1 MKNIFLISGHTI
13 RVLTVRDL
21 LSTIKGWGPY
31 IAATISFLVSSFL
44 IKNYLSA
51 LKENDI
57 LISSDPLNFP
67 LMVSLIVVSLYL
79 AIFSTV
85 SVSREKDQGTLE
97 VLYYGPVICGCF
109 LLAKYLADMFIFLFV
124 VGFLILYFLAF
135 TVLTNLG
142 LSWNLVEAIVLSIF
156 SASCVIS
163 FSMFIS
169 SFTSKIRS
177 SIIWLVTIL
186 FILLAL
192 EVSHSMLL
200 RFPEESLSDLL
211 IYLRDGLRIAIM
223 GTEWVSPFSILM
235 KGMESISLG
244 DFRLYALNVLH
255 AVVYT
260 FLFLILSVVV
270 MERKG
275 VRG

>member
-13 RVLTVRDL
+13 RVLTAKDF

-44 IKNYLSA
+44 MKNYLTT

-97 VLYYGPVICGCF
+97 VLFYGPVSCGSF
-109 LLAKYLADMFIFLFV
+109 LLAKYLSDMLIFLFV
-124 VGFLILYFLAF
+124 IGFLILYFLAL

-142 LSWNLVEAIVLSIF
+142 LSRNLVEAIIFSIF

-244 DFRLYALNVLH
+244 NHGLYALNVLH

>member
-1 MKNIFLISGHTI
+1 MKNIFLISGRVV

-44 IKNYLSA
+44 IKNYLTT

-79 AIFSTV
+79 AIYSTV

-97 VLYYGPVICGCF
+97 VLFYGPVNCGSF
-109 LLAKYLADMFIFLFV
+109 LLAKYLADILVFLFV
-124 VGFLILYFLAF
+124 VGFLILYFLALS
-135 TVLTNLG
+135 VLTNLG
-142 LSWNLVEAIVLSIF
+142 LSWNLVEAIILSIF

-169 SFTSKIRS
+169 SFTSKTRS

-186 FILLAL
+186 FVLLAL
-192 EVSHSMLL
+192 EVSHSILL
-200 RFPEESLSDLL
+200 RLPEESLSDLL
-211 IYLRDGLRIAIM
+211 VYLRDGLRIAITV
-223 GTEWVSPFSILM
+223 TEWISPFSILM
-235 KGMESISLG
+235 KGMESIGLG
-244 DFRLYALNVLH
+244 NLGLYALNVLH
-255 AVVYT
+255 ATVYT
-260 FLFLILSVVV
+260 LIFLILSAVV

>member
-44 IKNYLSA
+44 IKNYLTT

-67 LMVSLIVVSLYL
+67 LMGSLIVVSLYL

-97 VLYYGPVICGCF
+97 VLFYGPVSYGSF
-109 LLAKYLADMFIFLFV
+109 LLAKYLADILIFLFV
-124 VGFLILYFLAF
+124 VGFLILYFLALA
-135 TVLTNLG
+135 VLTNLG

-169 SFTSKIRS
+169 SFTSKTRS

-200 RFPEESLSDLL
+200 RLPEESLSDLL

-223 GTEWVSPFSILM
+223 GTEWISPFSILM
-235 KGMESISLG
+235 KGMESIGLG
-244 DFRLYALNVLH
+244 NLGLYALNVLH

>member
-31 IAATISFLVSSFL
+31 IAATISFLVSSFF
-44 IKNYLSA
+44 IKNYLAA

-97 VLYYGPVICGCF
+97 VLFYGPVSCGSF
-109 LLAKYLADMFIFLFV
+109 LLAKYLSDMLIFLFV
-124 VGFLILYFLAF
+124 IGFLILYFLAL

-142 LSWNLVEAIVLSIF
+142 LSRNLVEAIIFSIF

-244 DFRLYALNVLH
+244 NHGLYALNVLH

>member
-1 MKNIFLISGHTI
+1 MKNIFLLSGHTI
-13 RVLTVRDL
+13 RVLTMRDL
-21 LSTIKGWGPY
+21 LATIKGWGPY

-44 IKNYLSA
+44 IKNYLA
-51 LKENDI
+51 TLKENDI

-67 LMVSLIVVSLYL
+67 LMVSLIVVSIYL

-97 VLYYGPVICGCF
+97 VLFYGPVSCGSF
-109 LLAKYLADMFIFLFV
+109 LLAKYFADILVFLFV
-124 VGFLILYFLAF
+124 VGFLILYFLAL

-142 LSWNLVEAIVLSIF
+142 LSWDLVEAIVLSVF

-169 SFTSKIRS
+169 SFTSKTKS

-200 RFPEESLSDLL
+200 RLPEESLSDML
-211 IYLRDGLRIAIM
+211 IYLREGLRIVIM

-235 KGMESISLG
+235 KGMESIGLG
-244 DFRLYALNVLH
+244 NFGLYALNVLH
-255 AVVYT
+255 AAVYT
-260 FLFLILSVVV
+260 FLFLLLSVVV
-270 MERKG
+270 MKRKG

>member
-1 MKNIFLISGHTI
+1 MKNIFFISAHTI
-13 RVLTVRDL
+13 RVLTARDV
-21 LSTIKGWGPY
+21 LSAIKGWGPY

-44 IKNYLSA
+44 IKNYLA
-51 LKENDI
+51 TLKENDI

-67 LMVSLIVVSLYL
+67 LMVSLIVVSIYL

-97 VLYYGPVICGCF
+97 VLFYGPVSCWSF
-109 LLAKYLADMFIFLFV
+109 LLAKYLADILIFLFV
-124 VGFLILYFLAF
+124 VGFLVLYFLAL
-135 TVLTNLG
+135 TMLTNLG

-169 SFTSKIRS
+169 SFTSKTRS

-186 FILLAL
+186 FILLAI

-200 RFPEESLSDLL
+200 RLPEESLSDLL
-211 IYLRDGLRIAIM
+211 IYLREGLRIAIM
-223 GTEWVSPFSILM
+223 GTEWISPFSILM
-235 KGMESISLG
+235 KGMESIGLG
-244 DFRLYALNVLH
+244 SFGLYALNVLH

-260 FLFLILSVVV
+260 FLFLILSKQVSLSLSI
-270 MERKG
+270 
-275 VRG
+275 